1 MLAREHSPAALKY
14 DVIVIGGGAAGLM
27 CAIEAGKRGRAVAV
41 LEHNER
47 LGKKILISGGG
58 RCNFTNLHAG
68 PENFLSAN
76 PHFCKSALARYT
88 PADFLALV
96 ERHGIRWHEKKLGQ
110 LFCDTSSREI
120 VALLQRECEAARVKI
135 ILNCQVQ
142 EVRKPA
148 TYEVVTTQGTLTAD
162 ALVIATGGL
171 SFQKMGAT
179 DFGYRLARQFDLKL
193 IEARPGLVPLT
204 FSEADQRFLAELS
217 GVSIEAVVRWNGHAF
232 RENLL
237 FTHRGLSGPAILQI
251 SNYCRAGSVIA
262 IDLLPGQSAPEFLT
276 AARRQPRELAT
287 VLSEQLPRRFVQS
300 WCARF
305 APSQAMN
312 RYSTRQLE
320 DIAGRLHT
328 WELRPTGTE
337 GYAKAEVTLGGVDTS
352 ELSSKSMESR
362 AVPGLFLIGEV
373 VDVTGWLG
381 GYNFQWAWASGFAAG
396 QCV

>member
-1 MLAREHSPAALKY
+1 LKF

-27 CAIEAGKRGRAVAV
+27 CAIEAGKRGRTVAV

-96 ERHGIRWHEKKLGQ
+96 ERHGIAWHEKKLGQ

-120 VALLQRECEAARVKI
+120 VAMLQRECEAARVRI
-135 ILNCQVQ
+135 ILNCQVR
-142 EVRKPA
+142 EVRRLA
-148 TYEVVTTQGTLTAD
+148 VYEVVTSQDTLTSD

-171 SFQKMGAT
+171 SFPKIGAT
-179 DFGYRLARQFDLKL
+179 DFGYRLARQFGLKL
-193 IEARPGLVPLT
+193 IEPRPGLVPLA
-204 FSEADQRFLAELS
+204 FSEADQRLFAELS
-217 GVSIEAVVRWNGHAF
+217 GVSIDTVVRWNGESF

-251 SNYCRAGSVIA
+251 SNYCSAGEALGV
-262 IDLLPGQSAPEFLT
+262 DLLPEQSALEFLIGSRGQT
-276 AARRQPRELAT
+276 RELAT
-287 VLSEQLPRRFVQS
+287 VLSERLPRRFVQS

-312 RYSTRQLE
+312 RYSNRQLE
-320 DIAGRLHT
+320 DIARCLQN
-328 WELRPTGTE
+328 WELRPAGTE

-362 AVPGLFLIGEV
+362 SAPGLFFIGEV

>member
-1 MLAREHSPAALKY
+1 
-14 DVIVIGGGAAGLM
+14 M
-27 CAIEAGKRGRAVAV
+27 CAIEAGKRGRSVAV

-120 VALLQRECEAARVKI
+120 VALLQRECEASRVRI
-135 ILNCQVQ
+135 LLNCQVR

-148 TYEVVTTQGTLTAD
+148 AYEVVTSQGTLTAD

-171 SFQKMGAT
+171 SFPKIGAT

-204 FSEADQRFLAELS
+204 FSEADQRLFAELS
-217 GVSIEAVVRWNGHAF
+217 GVSIDAAVRWNGHAF

-251 SNYCRAGSVIA
+251 SNYHRAGDALVV
-262 IDLLPGQSAPEFLT
+262 DLMPEQSALEFLT
-276 AARRQPRELAT
+276 AARGQARELVT
-287 VLSEQLPRRFVQS
+287 VLSERLPRRFVQS
-300 WCARF
+300 WCERF

-320 DIAGRLHT
+320 DIAGRLHA
-328 WELRPTGTE
+328 WELRPAGTE

-352 ELSSKSMESR
+352 ELSSKSMEAR
-362 AVPGLFLIGEV
+362 TVPGLFFIGEV